1 MTGVTTRQHGPS
13 ALARRQK
20 LLQATIE
27 VAARVGIAGVTHRAV
42 TEQAGLP
49 LATISYFFDS
59 IDTLIEEALRERAR
73 ADTREQVAL
82 AEALADAHTTPDGIA
97 RAFASD
103 ITQRF
108 PETLALFE
116 MLLHAARDPAIRDA
130 VGGALAAKRQAAAAG
145 ARAAGSPE
153 PDTAAPALVAL
164 VHGLMLHEMAVPGCL
179 PPESMYSA
187 FRALFLGFLLDNGHV
202 ELALQLRRQSSPTN
216 KPNSSGAQHNSP
228 PNRP

>member
-1 MTGVTTRQHGPS
+1 MTFTRAKRPALIGFAAAGLS
-13 ALARRQK
+13 AALAGCDSG
-20 LLQATIE
+20 ATASYAPHTAQEAGRSVIL
-27 VAARVGIAGVTHRAV
+27 RV
-42 TEQAGLP
+42 
-49 LATISYFFDS
+49 
-59 IDTLIEEALRERAR
+59 RAR

-82 AEALADAHTTPDGIA
+82 AEELAGAHITPEGIA

-116 MLLHAARDPAIRDA
+116 IFLHAARDPAIRDA
-130 VGGALAAKRQAAAAG
+130 VGEALAAKREAAAAG
-145 ARAAGSPE
+145 ARAAGSPD

-202 ELALQLRRQSSPTN
+202 ELALQLRRQSRPQE
-216 KPNSSGAQHNSP
+216 PNSSGAQHNS
-228 PNRP
+228 

>member
-1 MTGVTTRQHGPS
+1 MTTRQHRPS
-13 ALARRQK
+13 AAARRQK

-49 LATISYFFDS
+49 LATVSYFFDS
-59 IDTLIEEALRERAR
+59 IDALIEEALRVRAR

-82 AEALADAHTTPDGIA
+82 AEELAGAHITPDGIA

-116 MLLHAARDPAIRDA
+116 IFLHAARDPAIRDA
-130 VGGALAAKRQAAAAG
+130 VGEALAAKREAAAAG
-145 ARAAGSPE
+145 ARAAGSPD

-202 ELALQLRRQSSPTN
+202 ELALQLRRQSRPQE
-216 KPNSSGAQHNSP
+216 PNSSGAQHNS
-228 PNRP
+228 